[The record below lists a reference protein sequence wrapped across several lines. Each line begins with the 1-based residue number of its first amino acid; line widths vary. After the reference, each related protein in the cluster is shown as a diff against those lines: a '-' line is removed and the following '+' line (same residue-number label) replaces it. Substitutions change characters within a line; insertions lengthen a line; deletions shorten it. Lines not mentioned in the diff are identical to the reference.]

1 MDLTWTAERLKGLRQ
16 QRTHCTSHNWRIV
29 TRSCAGLRRWA
40 GDDRGSATVWMIG
53 VTVASFLMVGLVLD
67 GGVMLRSR
75 SDAFA
80 IAASAARV
88 GAQQL
93 DDDAAVEGLSVL
105 DPIAAEQAVL
115 DYLAAQGASGA
126 VTVTGDRVTVTVTTS
141 ASLQM
146 LQVVGGDTVTFDAT
160 ATAEAVKVATP

>member
-1 MDLTWTAERLKGLRQ
+1 MTRLR
-16 QRTHCTSHNWRIV
+16 
-29 TRSCAGLRRWA
+29 AGLRRSV

-53 VTVASFLMVGLVLD
+53 VTVASFLMIGLLID

-80 IAASAARV
+80 LAGSAARV

-93 DDDAAVEGLSVL
+93 DPDAAVEGLTVL

-115 DYLAAQGASGA
+115 GYLAAQGVTGKA
-126 VTVTGDRVTVTVTTS
+126 TVTGDTVTVAVTTS
-141 ASLQM
+141 AQLQM
-146 LQVVGGDTVTFDAT
+146 LRVVGGDTVTFDAT
-160 ATAEAVKVATP
+160 ATAEAVKVAAS

>member
-1 MDLTWTAERLKGLRQ
+1 M
-16 QRTHCTSHNWRIV
+16 
-29 TRSCAGLRRWA
+29 TRSSRAFLRWT

-75 SDAFA
+75 SSAFA
-80 IAASAARV
+80 VAASAARI

-93 DDDAAVEGLSVL
+93 DPDAAVEGITVL
-105 DPIAAEQAVL
+105 DPIAADNAVQ
-115 DYLAAQGASGA
+115 DYLAAQE
-126 VTVTGDRVTVTVTTS
+126 VTGTTAVDGNKVTVTVAAS
-141 ASLQM
+141 ARLQM
-146 LQVVGGDTVTFDAT
+146 LQVVGGNTVSFDAT

>member
-1 MDLTWTAERLKGLRQ
+1 MTRLRA
-16 QRTHCTSHNWRIV
+16 C
-29 TRSCAGLRRWA
+29 LRRSV

-53 VTVASFLMVGLVLD
+53 VTVASFLMIGLLLD

-80 IAASAARV
+80 LAGSAARV

-93 DDDAAVEGLSVL
+93 DPDAAVEGLTVL

-115 DYLAAQGASGA
+115 GYLAAQGVTGKA
-126 VTVTGDRVTVTVTTS
+126 TVTGDTVTVAVTTS
-141 ASLQM
+141 AQLQM
-146 LQVVGGDTVTFDAT
+146 LRVVGGDTVTFDAT
-160 ATAEAVKVATP
+160 ATAEAVKVAAS

>member
-1 MDLTWTAERLKGLRQ
+1 M
-16 QRTHCTSHNWRIV
+16 
-29 TRSCAGLRRWA
+29 TRSSRAFLRCT

-75 SDAFA
+75 SAAFA
-80 IAASAARV
+80 VAASAARV

-93 DDDAAVEGLSVL
+93 DPDAAVEGLTVL
-105 DPIAAEQAVL
+105 DPIAADNAVQ
-115 DYLAAQGASGA
+115 DYLAGQE
-126 VTVTGDRVTVTVTTS
+126 VTGTATVDGNKVTVTVAAS
-141 ASLQM
+141 ARLQM
-146 LQVVGGDTVTFDAT
+146 LQVVGGNTVSFDAT

>member
-1 MDLTWTAERLKGLRQ
+1 MTALRAP
-16 QRTHCTSHNWRIV
+16 R
-29 TRSCAGLRRWA
+29 ARWA
-40 GDDRGSATVWMIG
+40 TDERGSATVWMIG

-93 DDDAAVEGLSVL
+93 DPDAAVEGLTVL
-105 DPIAAEQAVL
+105 DPIAAEQA
-115 DYLAAQGASGA
+115 AQGYLGNQGVTGT
-126 VTVTGDRVTVTVTTS
+126 VTVTGDTITVTVTTS
-141 ASLQM
+141 ARLQM
-146 LQVVGGDTVTFDAT
+146 LRVVGGDTVTFDAT
-160 ATAEAVKVATP
+160 ATVEAVKVATP

>member
-1 MDLTWTAERLKGLRQ
+1 M
-16 QRTHCTSHNWRIV
+16 
-29 TRSCAGLRRWA
+29 TRSCAELRRSA
-40 GDDRGSATVWMIG
+40 RDDRGSATVWMIG

-67 GGVMLRSR
+67 GGVMLRTR

-93 DDDAAVEGLSVL
+93 DGDAAVEGLSVL

-115 DYLAAQGASGA
+115 DYLAAQGASGT

-141 ASLQM
+141 AQLQM

-160 ATAEAVKVATP
+160 ATAEAVKVTAP

>member
-1 MDLTWTAERLKGLRQ
+1 M
-16 QRTHCTSHNWRIV
+16 
-29 TRSCAGLRRWA
+29 TRSSAAPWRWA

-93 DDDAAVEGLSVL
+93 DPDAAVEGLTVL
-105 DPIAAEQAVL
+105 DPIAADSAVQ
-115 DYLAAQGASGA
+115 DYLATQE
-126 VTVTGDRVTVTVTTS
+126 VTGTTTVDGNQVTVTVAAS
-141 ASLQM
+141 ARLQM
-146 LQVVGGDTVTFDAT
+146 LQVVGGDSVSFDAT
-160 ATAEAVKVATP
+160 ATAEAVKVTAP

>member
-1 MDLTWTAERLKGLRQ
+1 M
-16 QRTHCTSHNWRIV
+16 
-29 TRSCAGLRRWA
+29 TRSSRAFLRWT

-75 SDAFA
+75 SSAFA
-80 IAASAARV
+80 VAASAARV

-93 DDDAAVEGLSVL
+93 DPDAAVEGITVL
-105 DPIAAEQAVL
+105 DPIAADNAVQ
-115 DYLAAQGASGA
+115 DYLAAQE
-126 VTVTGDRVTVTVTTS
+126 VTGTTAVDGNKVTVTVAAS
-141 ASLQM
+141 ARLQM
-146 LQVVGGDTVTFDAT
+146 LQVVGGNTVSFDAT